1 MSKPMEYYLTKR
13 YEVTT
18 HNIALIDH
26 KNVDI
31 VGIPLTEIDGEVHE
45 NHNVT
50 ILTKFTIDKIIRTFK
65 FNIPISIRKKSL
77 LTEFLNDMEELINIL
92 SNKKSRNQL
101 NHIITLPNNEDITLD
116 DVITF
121 YNTLVFN
128 NKKVVEKQF
137 TKLVEDDFEIL
148 PKELREERNINI
160 NVGNKFTG
168 ELRKNV
174 DFSSSRVK
182 PNIKGNIRDEY

>member
-1 MSKPMEYYLTKR
+1 MSKPLEYYLTKR

-101 NHIITLPNNEDITLD
+101 NHIITLPNNGDITLD

>member
-77 LTEFLNDMEELINIL
+77 LTEFLNDIEELINIL